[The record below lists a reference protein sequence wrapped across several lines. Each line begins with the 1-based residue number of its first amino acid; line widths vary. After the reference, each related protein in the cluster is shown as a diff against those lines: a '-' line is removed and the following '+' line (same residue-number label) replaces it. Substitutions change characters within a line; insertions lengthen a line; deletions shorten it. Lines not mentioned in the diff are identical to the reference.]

1 MTDQEKEMMQAV
13 RQGKEKGYDYF
24 LSRYA
29 QDVSRFLV
37 QTVGNELDAE
47 ELAQDTFVKAFSH
60 IGSYDPEQ
68 ASFSTWLRRI
78 AWNTALNHLKRR
90 RLPTV
95 SLEDEDAFLHKA
107 DEAEPERVELEQLDR
122 AIERLRP
129 PERSLIQLYYYD
141 ELPLKEIAY
150 IMDSNPLA
158 LANRLKRIR
167 KKLYKLI
174 KEENK

>member
-1 MTDQEKEMMQAV
+1 MTDLENEMLQAV
-13 RQGKEKGYDYF
+13 RHGKEKAYDYF
-24 LSRYA
+24 LGRYA
-29 QDVSRFLV
+29 QEVLRFLL

-47 ELAQDTFVKAFSH
+47 ELAQDTFVKAFGH
-60 IGSYDPEQ
+60 IGSYDPGQ

-78 AWNTALNHLKRR
+78 AWNTAVNHLKRK

-95 SLEDEDAFLHKA
+95 SLDDDAFLHKA
-107 DEAEPERVELEQLDR
+107 DEAEAEWVELEQLDR

-129 PERSLIQLYYYD
+129 LERSLIQLYYYD

-150 IMDSNPLA
+150 ILDPNPLA

>member
-1 MTDQEKEMMQAV
+1 MTDQLQEMIQAV
-13 RQGKEKGYDYF
+13 RHGKENGYDYF

-37 QTVGNELDAE
+37 QTVGNVLDAE
-47 ELAQDTFVKAFSH
+47 ELVQDTFVKAFSH

-68 ASFSTWLRRI
+68 ASFATWLRRI
-78 AWNTALNHLKRR
+78 AWNTAVNHLKRR
-90 RLPTV
+90 RMPTV
-95 SLEDEDAFLHKA
+95 SLEDEDVSWHEAE
-107 DEAEPERVELEQLDR
+107 EAEPERVELEQLDR
-122 AIERLRP
+122 AIEQLRP

-167 KKLYKLI
+167 KKLYNLI

>member
-1 MTDQEKEMMQAV
+1 MTDQEKEMIQAV
-13 RQGKEKGYDYF
+13 RHGKEKGYDYF

-37 QTVGNELDAE
+37 QTVGNVLDAE
-47 ELAQDTFVKAFSH
+47 ELAQDTFVKVFSH
-60 IGSYDPEQ
+60 IDSYNPEL
-68 ASFSTWLRRI
+68 ATFTTWLRRI
-78 AWNTALNHLKRR
+78 AWNTAFNFLKRK

-95 SLEDEDAFLHKA
+95 SLDDEDASWHKA
-107 DEAEPERVELEQLDR
+107 EDAEPERVELEQLDR

-129 PERSLIQLYYYD
+129 LERSLIQLYYYD

-158 LANRLKRIR
+158 LANRLQRIR
-167 KKLYKLI
+167 KKLYNLI
-174 KEENK
+174 KEEKK

>member
-1 MTDQEKEMMQAV
+1 MTDQEKEMLQAV
-13 RQGKEKGYDYF
+13 RHGKEKGYDYF
-24 LSRYA
+24 LGRYA
-29 QDVSRFLV
+29 QDVSRFLL

-60 IGSYDPEQ
+60 IGSYDPGQ

-78 AWNTALNHLKRR
+78 AWNAALNHLRR
-90 RLPTV
+90 KRLPTV
-95 SLEDEDAFLHKA
+95 SLDDEDACCHKA

-167 KKLYKLI
+167 KKLYNLI

>member
-1 MTDQEKEMMQAV
+1 MMQAV

-60 IGSYDPEQ
+60 IGSYDPGQ

-78 AWNTALNHLKRR
+78 AWNTAVNHLKRK

-95 SLEDEDAFLHKA
+95 SLDDAFLHKA

-129 PERSLIQLYYYD
+129 LERSLIQLYYYD
-141 ELPLKEIAY
+141 ELPLKDIAY
-150 IMDSNPLA
+150 ILNSNPLA

-167 KKLYKLI
+167 KKLYNMI
-174 KEENK
+174 KEERK